1 MLRRCHIV
9 AVCAFIFVTP
19 FSIHSFAT
27 ALLLT
32 PARSLHR
39 LCLGKLPC
47 AVQNL
52 WTPTVEAHRIV
63 PIRHYRNA
71 PELSS
76 QPPNSAGLL
85 DFHRVLEIAPLLHVG
100 GIVGVHQDPESSNL
114 TGLRNIRDAIP
125 FPRTPDN
132 VDF

>member
-1 MLRRCHIV
+1 MCRPKSLDADGRG
-9 AVCAFIFVTP
+9 AP
-19 FSIHSFAT
+19 YSSNP
-27 ALLLT
+27 ALSECT
-32 PARSLHR
+32 
-39 LCLGKLPC
+39 
-47 AVQNL
+47 
-52 WTPTVEAHRIV
+52 
-63 PIRHYRNA
+63 
-71 PELSS
+71 ELSS

>member
-1 MLRRCHIV
+1 MLRLNHQILN
-9 AVCAFIFVTP
+9 
-19 FSIHSFAT
+19 SFFRYGSAADSCPLT
-27 ALLLT
+27 SPALPRGAPYSSN
-32 PARSLHR
+32 PALSE
-39 LCLGKLPC
+39 C
-47 AVQNL
+47 
-52 WTPTVEAHRIV
+52 T
-63 PIRHYRNA
+63 
-71 PELSS
+71 ELSS